1 MLQQSPKKISVQL
14 ILTVL
19 SGLGLLSYII
29 YKASHTSFTHDESYT
44 YTHYVHQSF
53 MDIIS
58 YKTPYLNNHILNTL
72 CVKYN
77 EEFFGSSEIALRLGS
92 IIAFIIYSVFAILL
106 FSKYCPKFMLPF
118 YVILSFNPY
127 LLDFFSLAR
136 GYGLSIAFMLMS
148 IYYITKYFTAEK
160 KVHLI
165 LFNVGAGLSVL
176 SNFSMLNYYISA
188 LIAYNVISFLLSKY
202 DVQEVKKSAQFFKL
216 NKINIISFIL
226 LGMIL
231 YEPLRK
237 ISKTKLLDFG
247 GKDGILSDT
256 GPSVV
261 YDLFYKMNVTDDY
274 MLFFKLF
281 MITVPLLTLILL
293 LKKFVKRELDFFK
306 THVTLS
312 FANLVLW
319 LIVCFVNIQH
329 FVLDNDY
336 NMHRFALFFYVLFM
350 VNFIFLILYFYT
362 QGLKIVTFMVSYI
375 GAILLCVNLY
385 YNHSLSYYRD
395 WSWDM
400 DTKLIMQKL
409 TLEHQKNPSKKVRLG
424 INWIFEPCTN
434 FYRYTLDLNWLNP
447 THRNGLSKNDDYY
460 LLFVTDQEYQPFVN
474 EPIVHMSEQSRVVLI
489 KNPKK

>member
-1 MLQQSPKKISVQL
+1 MLQQSYKKIPFQL
-14 ILTVL
+14 ILTML
-19 SGLGLLSYII
+19 SGLGLLLYII

-44 YTHYVHQSF
+44 YTHYVHQNF

-72 CVKYN
+72 CVKYS
-77 EEFFGSSEIALRLGS
+77 EELFGSSEISLRLGS
-92 IIAFIIYSVFAILL
+92 IIAFVIYSVFTISL
-106 FSKYCPKFMLPF
+106 FYKCCPKFILPF

-148 IYYITKYFTAEK
+148 IYYISKYFITEK
-160 KVHLI
+160 KVDLI
-165 LFNVGAGLSVL
+165 LFNVGAGFSVL

-188 LIAYNVISFLLSKY
+188 LITYNVISFLLSKY
-202 DVQEVKKSAQFFKL
+202 NVQDVKKSVQFFRL

-231 YEPLRK
+231 YEPIRK
-237 ISKTKLLDFG
+237 ISKMKLLDFG
-247 GKDGILSDT
+247 GKDGIISDT

-281 MITVPLLTLILL
+281 MIIVPIGTIILL
-293 LKKFVKRELDFFK
+293 VIKFIKKDLDFFK
-306 THVTLS
+306 THITLL

-319 LIVCFVNIQH
+319 LIVCFINIQH

-336 NMHRFALFFYVLFM
+336 NMHRFALFLYSLFM
-350 VNFIFLILYFYT
+350 VNFVFLILYFYT
-362 QGLKIVTFMVSYI
+362 QGLKIVTVMVSCVC
-375 GAILLCVNLY
+375 AFLLCVNLY

-395 WSWDM
+395 WQWDM

-447 THRNGLSKNDDYY
+447 THREGISKNDDYY
-460 LLFVTDQEYQPFVN
+460 LLFINDKEYQPFIN
-474 EPIVHMSEQSRVVLI
+474 EPIVYISQESGVVLI

>member
-1 MLQQSPKKISVQL
+1 MPQQSYKKIPFQL

-19 SGLGLLSYII
+19 SGLGLLLFII

-72 CVKYN
+72 CVKYF
-77 EEFFGSSEIALRLGS
+77 EELFGSSEISLRLGS
-92 IIAFIIYSVFAILL
+92 IIAFVIYSVFSILL
-106 FSKYCPKFMLPF
+106 LNTYCPKLVLPF

-148 IYYITKYFTAEK
+148 MYYISKYFTAEK
-160 KVHLI
+160 KIDLI

-202 DVQEVKKSAQFFKL
+202 NVQEVKKSTQFFIL

-247 GKDGILSDT
+247 GKDGILADT

-261 YDLFYKMNVTDDY
+261 YDLFYKMHITDDY

-281 MITVPLLTLILL
+281 MVIVPLVTLILL
-293 LKKFVKRELDFFK
+293 GIKFIKKDLHFFK
-306 THVTLS
+306 THITLL
-312 FANLVLW
+312 FTNLVLW
-319 LIVCFVNIQH
+319 LVICFINIQH

-350 VNFIFLILYFYT
+350 VNFIFLVLYLYT
-362 QGLKIVTFMVSYI
+362 QGLKIIMVMLSYVC
-375 GAILLCVNLY
+375 ASLLCVNLY

-395 WSWDM
+395 WQCDM
-400 DTKLIMQKL
+400 DTKVIMQKL
-409 TLEHQKNPSKKVRLG
+409 VLEHQKTPSKKVRLG

-447 THRNGLSKNDDYY
+447 THRKGISKNDDYY
-460 LLFVTDQEYQPFVN
+460 LLFVNDQEYQAFVN
-474 EPIVHMSEQSRVVLI
+474 EPIIYMSQQPQVVLI